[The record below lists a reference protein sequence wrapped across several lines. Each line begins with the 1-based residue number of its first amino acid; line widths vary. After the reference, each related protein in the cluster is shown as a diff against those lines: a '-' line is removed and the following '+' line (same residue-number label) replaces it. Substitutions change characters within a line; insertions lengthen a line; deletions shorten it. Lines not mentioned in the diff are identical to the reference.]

1 MFKRLKN
8 ELNDELLNFAI
19 AKVDSIESL
28 GKYQGR
34 SEPCFLFFGGGT
46 LVCVVRGANPP
57 ELERCIREKLT
68 QEHEILSGELER
80 IEIKDPYLV
89 ALEEAE
95 AEEIRR
101 KEEEEGDETYFNFD
115 IFLTEVTQEITFVIL
130 KPDVILS
137 EKQEELIFELI
148 SL

>member
-1 MFKRLKN
+1 MLTLLLFASVTDLYQEWCGPCKAVTGLFKRLKN

-19 AKVDSIESL
+19 AK
-28 GKYQGR
+28 
-34 SEPCFLFFGGGT
+34 GGT

-101 KEEEEGDETYFNFD
+101 KEEEE
-115 IFLTEVTQEITFVIL
+115 
-130 KPDVILS
+130 
-137 EKQEELIFELI
+137 
-148 SL
+148 